1 MNRRNVLILA
11 AMLIAMLVVGPAPAA
26 AQAPASAAAPK
37 KVTVAW
43 SVWPGWMPFRI
54 MDKQGFMDK
63 RAKEYGVAI
72 ELKEFKGYMDSV
84 QAFAAEQVDACAM
97 TSMEALQPASSG
109 VRTVAVIANDISNGG
124 DGVLVRK
131 GQTIKDLAGKEVF
144 LEQFSVSH
152 YVLARALAKNGLSE
166 SDVTIK
172 NIPGDEAG
180 KAFLTDD
187 TVEAAATWNPH
198 LFNAQETGKGVV
210 AFDSTMIKGEIIDLL
225 VLNGKVLDANPK
237 AVEAIVM
244 AWYDAMAMIENPATR
259 EQAIAIMAEGAGAT
273 PKEFEKMMGGM
284 VLLTDPAKATAFVTA
299 PELPKT
305 MELIK
310 KFSLDQEL
318 ITDGAFKVGY
328 GKGAKELL
336 SFDPSFMQKAAATKA
351 ASVVATPSPV
361 PTLAKP

>member
-1 MNRRNVLILA
+1 MIRRNVLVLS
-11 AMLIAMLVVGPAPAA
+11 AMLIALVVVGAAPIA
-26 AQAPASAAAPK
+26 AQTPAPK
-37 KVTVAW
+37 KVVVAW

-63 RAKEYGVAI
+63 RAKEAGVSV

-225 VLNGKVLDANPK
+225 VVNGKVLDANPK
-237 AVEAIVM
+237 AVEAIVL
-244 AWYDAMAMIENPATR
+244 AWYDAMAMIDNPATR

-284 VLLTDPAKATAFVTA
+284 VLFTDPAKAIAFVTA

-310 KFSLDQEL
+310 RFSLDNEL
-318 ITDGAFKVGY
+318 ITDGGFKVGY

-336 SFDPSFMQKAAATKA
+336 SFDPSFMQKVAATKTA
-351 ASVVATPSPV
+351 VATPTPV
-361 PTLAKP
+361 ATPAVAKP

>member
-1 MNRRNVLILA
+1 MIRRNVLVLS
-11 AMLIAMLVVGPAPAA
+11 AMLIALVVVGAAPIA
-26 AQAPASAAAPK
+26 AQTPAPK
-37 KVTVAW
+37 KVVVAW

-63 RAKEYGVAI
+63 RAKEAGVSV

-225 VLNGKVLDANPK
+225 VVNGKVLDANPK
-237 AVEAIVM
+237 AVEAIVL
-244 AWYDAMAMIENPATR
+244 AWYDAMAMIDNPATR

-284 VLLTDPAKATAFVTA
+284 VLFTDPAKAVAFVTA

-310 KFSLDQEL
+310 RFSLDNEL
-318 ITDGAFKVGY
+318 ITDGGFKVGY

-336 SFDPSFMQKAAATKA
+336 SFDPSFMQKVAATKTA
-351 ASVVATPSPV
+351 VATPTPV
-361 PTLAKP
+361 ATPAVAKP

>member
-1 MNRRNVLILA
+1 MKRMSVVMMAMMMLA
-11 AMLIAMLVVGPAPAA
+11 LLVVGTAPVA
-26 AQAPASAAAPK
+26 AQTPATK

-63 RAKEYGVAI
+63 RAKEYGVQV

-84 QAFAAEQVDACAM
+84 QAFAAEQVDGCAM
-97 TSMEALQPASSG
+97 TSMESLQPASSG
-109 VRTVAVIANDISNGG
+109 VRTVAVLANDISNGG

-131 GQTIKDLAGKEVF
+131 GQTIKDLAGKQVY

-152 YVLARALAKNGLSE
+152 YLLTRALAKNGLSE
-166 SDVTIK
+166 ADVRIV

-187 TVEAAATWNPH
+187 TVEATATWNPH
-198 LFNAQETGKGVV
+198 LFNAQESGKGVV

-225 VLNGKVLDANPK
+225 VLNGKLVDSNPK
-237 AVEAIVM
+237 AVEAIVA
-244 AWYDAMAMIENPATR
+244 AWYDAMEMITNPATR
-259 EQAIAIMAEGAGAT
+259 DQAIAIMAEGAGAT

-284 VLLTDPAKATAFVTA
+284 VLFTDATKAVDFVTA

-310 KFSLDQEL
+310 KFSVEHEL
-318 ITDGAFKVGY
+318 ISDGAFKVGY
-328 GKGAKELL
+328 GPGSKELL
-336 SFDPSFMQKAAATKA
+336 SFNPTFMQKYAAGMKRPATMATPTPAAT
-351 ASVVATPSPV
+351 ASH
-361 PTLAKP
+361 

>member
-1 MNRRNVLILA
+1 MNRRNVLVLA
-11 AMLIAMLVVGPAPAA
+11 AVLIATLLVGAAPIA
-26 AQAPASAAAPK
+26 AQTPAPK
-37 KVTVAW
+37 KVVVAW

-63 RAKEYGVAI
+63 RAKEAGVSV

-131 GQTIKDLAGKEVF
+131 GQSIKDLAGKEVF

-225 VLNGKVLDANPK
+225 VVNGKVLDANPK
-237 AVEAIVM
+237 AVEAIVL
-244 AWYDAMAMIENPATR
+244 AWYDAMAMIDNPATR

-284 VLLTDPAKATAFVTA
+284 VLFTDPAKAIAFVTA

-310 KFSLDQEL
+310 RFSLDNEL
-318 ITDGAFKVGY
+318 ITDGGFKVGY

-336 SFDPSFMQKAAATKA
+336 SFDPSFMQKVAAAKTA
-351 ASVVATPSPV
+351 VATPTPV
-361 PTLAKP
+361 ATPAVAKP